1 MCAPPLPVTHAPT
14 LLAIDTATEVCSVAL
29 AVGDAIH
36 EVRETVGHAH
46 SARLL
51 PMIDV
56 LLARHGQR
64 LAECDAIAFGAGPGS
79 FTGLRIACG
88 VAQGLAYG
96 AGKPVIA
103 IGNLAA
109 LAADAFALQPAG
121 RRVLAAIDARIGEV
135 YWAVYQNGGGRPREI
150 APPALA
156 NAADLPALA
165 HRYAA
170 DALAGNALAAGAAA
184 LAGFAGT
191 KLPLA
196 AAGARRI
203 AELARAAF
211 AVGAVL
217 APAAAAPIYVRDR
230 VALTVDERQARAVAA
245 S

>member
-29 AVGDAIH
+29 AVGDAID
-36 EVRETVGHAH
+36 EASETVGHAH

-51 PMIDV
+51 PMIDA
-56 LLARHGQR
+56 LLARHSLR

-96 AGKPVIA
+96 ADKPVIA

-109 LAADAFALQPAG
+109 LAADAVALAPG
-121 RRVLAAIDARIGEV
+121 VRRILAAIDARMGEV
-135 YWAVYQNGGGRPREI
+135 YWAVYEARAGALLEV
-150 APPALA
+150 AAPALA
-156 NAADLPALA
+156 AASDLPALA
-165 HRYAA
+165 RRYGVE
-170 DALAGNALAAGAAA
+170 ALAGNALAGAFEA
-184 LAGFAGT
+184 LTGRAET
-191 KLPLA
+191 KLPQA
-196 AAGARRI
+196 AASARRI

-211 AVGAVL
+211 AAGAVL

-245 S
+245 G

>member
-1 MCAPPLPVTHAPT
+1 VTHAPT

-29 AVGDAIH
+29 AVGDATD
-36 EVRETVGHAH
+36 EASETVGHAH

-51 PMIDV
+51 PMIDA
-56 LLARHGQR
+56 LLARHGLR

-109 LAADAFALQPAG
+109 LAADAFALQPAV

-135 YWAVYQNGGGRPREI
+135 YWAVFENAGVRPREV
-150 APPALA
+150 AAPALA

-165 HRYAA
+165 QRHAA
-170 DALAGNALAAGAAA
+170 EALAGNALAAGAAA

-191 KLPLA
+191 KLPQA
-196 AAGARRI
+196 SAGARRI
-203 AELARAAF
+203 AELARAAY
-211 AVGAVL
+211 GAGEVL
-217 APAAAAPIYVRDR
+217 APEDAAPLYVRDR
-230 VALTVDERQARAVAA
+230 VALTVAERQARALA
-245 S
+245 

>member
-29 AVGDAIH
+29 AVGDAID
-36 EVRETVGHAH
+36 EARETVGHAH

-109 LAADAFALQPAG
+109 LAADAFALQPTV

-135 YWAVYQNGGGRPREI
+135 YWAVYEVRAGALVEI
-150 APPALA
+150 AAPALA
-156 NAADLPALA
+156 VASDLPALA
-165 HRYAA
+165 RRYGVE
-170 DALAGNALAAGAAA
+170 ALAGNALAVGSEA
-184 LAGFAGT
+184 LTKGSET